1 MKMLHRDLFRK
12 IPIQFL
18 YGKLM
23 LKMPK
28 EDTESK
34 RDNNE
39 TKPTEIKFSL
49 NFQWI
54 FTESKEGVRN
64 DFS

>member
-49 NFQWI
+49 NFQ
-54 FTESKEGVRN
+54 
-64 DFS
+64 